1 MAERE
6 HFIYIYVKKM
16 TIKRTHKIFQ
26 KDFLSQNKNL
36 KILDLGCTHVNYWK
50 EANHFA
56 DIVDYSKEFQEK
68 DLNFTLIYP
77 NQKLPFKDKEF
88 DYVILSH
95 VLEHVPNIFE
105 FTKEVERIAKA
116 GYIELPTKLADNL
129 VIGCDEEDI
138 GHKWWMEF
146 DDVENKLK
154 CIKKEDVLQ
163 KFLSVG
169 SINKFQKFF
178 EDSLILQLYWENS
191 IDLIQGVSYPIEK
204 KITFVSLVRKFIGK
218 KIRDFFSKIKNFIK

>member
-1 MAERE
+1 
-6 HFIYIYVKKM
+6 M
-16 TIKRTHKIFQ
+16 TIKRTHKNFQ
-26 KDFLSQNKNL
+26 KEFLRNNDHF

-56 DIVDYSKEFQEK
+56 DIVDYSKEFSEK
-68 DLNFTLIYP
+68 NLNFTLIYP
-77 NQKLPFKDKEF
+77 NEKLPFKDKEF

-105 FTKEVERIAKA
+105 FTKEVERVAKS

-138 GHKWWMEF
+138 GHKWWLEF
-146 DDVENKLK
+146 DDVKGQLK
-154 CIKKEDVLQ
+154 YIKKLDVLQ

-169 SINKFQKFF
+169 SINKFQKYF
-178 EDSLILQLYWENS
+178 EDSLILQLYWEDR
-191 IDLIQGVSYPIEK
+191 IDLIEGEKFAEEK
-204 KITFVSLVRKFIGK
+204 KITFFSLVRKFIGK
-218 KIRDFFSKIKNFIK
+218 KIREYISKIKNLIK

>member
-1 MAERE
+1 
-6 HFIYIYVKKM
+6 M
-16 TIKRTHKIFQ
+16 TIKRTNKLFQ
-26 KDFLSQNKNL
+26 KNFLKKNNHL
-36 KILDLGCTHVNYWK
+36 KILDLGCTHINYWK

-56 DIVDYSKEFQEK
+56 DIVDYSKEFSK
-68 DLNFTLIYP
+68 KNLNFTLLSP

-95 VLEHVPNIFE
+95 VLEHVSNINE

-146 DDVENKLK
+146 DDVNGQLK
-154 CIKKEDVLQ
+154 YIKKIDVLQ

-169 SINKFQKFF
+169 SLNKFQNFF
-178 EDSLILQLYWENS
+178 EDSLILQLYWENTIELVEGKHYS
-191 IDLIQGVSYPIEK
+191 FEK
-204 KITFVSLVRKFIGK
+204 KISFLSLIRKFFGK
-218 KIRDFFSKIKNFIK
+218 KVRDYFSEIRKIIK

>member
-1 MAERE
+1 
-6 HFIYIYVKKM
+6 M
-16 TIKRTHKIFQ
+16 TIKRTHKSFQ
-26 KDFLSQNKNL
+26 KNFLKENNSL

-56 DIVDYSKEFQEK
+56 DIVDYSKEFLDK
-68 DLNFTLIYP
+68 NLKFTLLHVD
-77 NQKLPFKDKEF
+77 QKLPFKDKEF

-95 VLEHVPNIFE
+95 VLEHVPNISKFA
-105 FTKEVERIAKA
+105 KEVERIAKA

-138 GHKWWMEF
+138 GHKWWLEF
-146 DDVENKLK
+146 DDVKGQLKYTKKL
-154 CIKKEDVLQ
+154 DVLQ

-178 EDSLILQLYWENS
+178 EDSLILQLYWEDN
-191 IDLIQGVSYPIEK
+191 IDLREGETYSFDK
-204 KITFVSLVRKFIGK
+204 KITFLSLIRKFFGK
-218 KIRDFFSKIKNFIK
+218 KIRDLISIIKSVTK

>member
-1 MAERE
+1 
-6 HFIYIYVKKM
+6 M
-16 TIKRTHKIFQ
+16 TIKRTNKLFQ
-26 KDFLSQNKNL
+26 KNFLKKNNHL
-36 KILDLGCTHVNYWK
+36 KILDLGCTHINYWE

-56 DIVDYSKEFQEK
+56 DIVDYSKEFSK
-68 DLNFTLIYP
+68 KNLNFTLLSP

-95 VLEHVPNIFE
+95 VLEHVSNINE
-105 FTKEVERIAKA
+105 FSKEVERIAKA

-146 DDVENKLK
+146 DDVNGQLK
-154 CIKKEDVLQ
+154 YIKKIDVLQ

-169 SINKFQKFF
+169 SLNKFQNFF
-178 EDSLILQLYWENS
+178 EDSLILQLYWENTIELVEGKHYS
-191 IDLIQGVSYPIEK
+191 FEK
-204 KITFVSLVRKFIGK
+204 KISFLSLIRKFFGK
-218 KIRDFFSKIKNFIK
+218 KVRDYFSEIRKIIK